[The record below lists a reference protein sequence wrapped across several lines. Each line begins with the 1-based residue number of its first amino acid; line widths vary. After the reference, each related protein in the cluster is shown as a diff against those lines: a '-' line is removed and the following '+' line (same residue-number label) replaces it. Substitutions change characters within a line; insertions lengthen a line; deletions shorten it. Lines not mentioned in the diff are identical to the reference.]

1 MHRRTYLR
9 ASAAGIV
16 ALAGCT
22 SNGGDGNDGGSDGG
36 ASSISGTVDRNYVE
50 TASEADQ
57 RLEVTDHSWYEGGTE
72 ETGVRGTLKNVSG
85 EPIEA
90 LQVLVVVLDE
100 SGESVANDVL
110 TKTDLGAGDTWE
122 FDASFA
128 ITTDQASRYVIDPQV
143 TPT

>member
-9 ASAAGIV
+9 ASAVGIV

-22 SNGGDGNDGGSDGG
+22 DDGNDGNAGGGDGG
-36 ASSISGTVDRNYVE
+36 ASSISGTVDRNYLE

-72 ETGVRGTLKNVSG
+72 KTGVRGTVKNVSG
-85 EPIEA
+85 EAIEA
-90 LQVLVVVLDE
+90 LQVLVAVLDE
-100 SGESVANDVL
+100 SGESVSNDVL
-110 TKTDLGAGDTWE
+110 SRTDLGAGDTWE
-122 FDASFA
+122 FEASFA